1 MTLPSPA
8 CGGRCPEGG
17 WGELWVLLLL
27 CFLIKGQGSNSN
39 RRAFTPLRGASYFSL
54 LVQRKGNQK
63 KAHPASA
70 PTPLRDAG
78 PLRWQDF
85 STIHPC
91 IVEKRRASCTSPRA
105 GSFLPAPS
113 LRKGPG
119 TSKAEQEQKHE
130 HEHEHEQ
137 LQLQLQEQPQL
148 QPKLEL
154 ELEPEPRLELAVTA
168 AVNLA
173 DKAPQ
178 LPNAASNDAI
188 HAIAA

>member
-1 MTLPSPA
+1 
-8 CGGRCPEGG
+8 
-17 WGELWVLLLL
+17 
-27 CFLIKGQGSNSN
+27 
-39 RRAFTPLRGASYFSL
+39 
-54 LVQRKGNQK
+54 
-63 KAHPASA
+63 
-70 PTPLRDAG
+70 
-78 PLRWQDF
+78 
-85 STIHPC
+85 
-91 IVEKRRASCTSPRA
+91 RA

-130 HEHEHEQ
+130 HVQ

-148 QPKLEL
+148 QPKL

-178 LPNAASNDAI
+178 LPTAASNDAI